1 MAGPGWPSCR
11 TSTSGAPRSDSLFSQ
26 VEVQSILVGAN
37 SYAFPPQT
45 CWKLHQCSRTWWR
58 GAAEAGGAPGGKSGI
73 LRAQAGAG
81 GRGRGWGRDM
91 LLDRG
96 GGKGEFGEKQCTEV
110 PRRKTGSSRFVEN
123 AHIFVI
129 FFLFSACSERYW
141 PVWESSTM
149 WQALWIA

>member
-1 MAGPGWPSCR
+1 MLKV
-11 TSTSGAPRSDSLFSQ
+11 APMFKNMMTR
-26 VEVQSILVGAN
+26 
-37 SYAFPPQT
+37 
-45 CWKLHQCSRTWWR
+45 RR
-58 GAAEAGGAPGGKSGI
+58 GGRRAPGGTSGI

-110 PRRKTGSSRFVEN
+110 PRRKTGSSRFVKN

-129 FFLFSACSERYW
+129 FFLFSACSERY
-141 PVWESSTM
+141 
-149 WQALWIA
+149 

>member
-1 MAGPGWPSCR
+1 MFKNMMTR
-11 TSTSGAPRSDSLFSQ
+11 R
-26 VEVQSILVGAN
+26 
-37 SYAFPPQT
+37 
-45 CWKLHQCSRTWWR
+45 R
-58 GAAEAGGAPGGKSGI
+58 GGRRAPGGKSGI

-110 PRRKTGSSRFVEN
+110 PRRKTGSSRFVKN

-129 FFLFSACSERYW
+129 FFLFSACLERY
-141 PVWESSTM
+141 
-149 WQALWIA
+149 